1 MKKFL
6 TILTC
11 LLIFVSL
18 TGCNHS
24 ENEINTNSKE
34 TSKNGELD
42 SNSNIDLDKTLV
54 VYYSAT
60 GNTEEVAH
68 HISEITNADEFVLE
82 PANPYTDEDL
92 NYNDDNS
99 RVVQEHENTALQDV
113 ELVQDSVDN
122 LEEYET
128 VFIGY
133 PIWWGVAAWP
143 VNDFVKSNDFSD
155 KTVIPFC
162 TSASSGL
169 GESGTLLEE
178 MAGTGNW
185 LEGHR
190 FSSSP
195 SKEDVETWLGSL
207 EIK

>member
-42 SNSNIDLDKTLV
+42 SNSNIDLGKMLV

-82 PANPYTDEDL
+82 PANSYTDEDL

-133 PIWWGVAAWP
+133 P
-143 VNDFVKSNDFSD
+143 KM
-155 KTVIPFC
+155 
-162 TSASSGL
+162 
-169 GESGTLLEE
+169 EY
-178 MAGTGNW
+178 
-185 LEGHR
+185 
-190 FSSSP
+190 
-195 SKEDVETWLGSL
+195 SL
-207 EIK
+207 

>member
-1 MKKFL
+1 MKKIL

-122 LEEYET
+122 WEEYET

>member
-122 LEEYET
+122 WEEYET